1 MEIMVNDERTRIQSD
16 VLSEALVELGYG
28 EAKVATAIDG
38 VFVPRSARSTRMLLE
53 GEKLEILAPMQ
64 GG

>member
-1 MEIMVNDERTRIQSD
+1 MEIMVNDERTRIQSG

-38 VFVPRSARSTRMLLE
+38 VFVPRSARSTRILRE